1 VPRDCFGG
9 AATVPI
15 AGAGQLVRGNVSRR
29 PPTMPETGDVV
40 HLTPSPAGREIGTS
54 LLRR

>member
-40 HLTPSPAGREIGTS
+40 HLAPSAAGREIGTS